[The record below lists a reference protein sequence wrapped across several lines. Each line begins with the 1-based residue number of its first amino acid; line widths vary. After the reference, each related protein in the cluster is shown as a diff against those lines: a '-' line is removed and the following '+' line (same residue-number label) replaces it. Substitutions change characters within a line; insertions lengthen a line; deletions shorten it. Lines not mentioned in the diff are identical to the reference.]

1 MTERLLTV
9 EILREG
15 EVHEKEAE
23 LYYNK
28 GGDEIKCVNLLQLVR
43 DRLCDQTLNMQVHI
57 SDARPTREIN
67 WRHVILQLENSTA
80 KSTLDRLRDDAKYV
94 IINTTYRRVPIYRDV
109 MAERCDLYK

>member
-23 LYYNK
+23 LDYDK
-28 GGDEIKCVNLLQLVR
+28 GGDLLQLVR
-43 DRLCDQTLNMQVHI
+43 DRLCDPALNIQVHI

-67 WRHVILQLENSTA
+67 WRHVALQLENSME
-80 KSTLDRLRDDAKYV
+80 KSTLDKLRDDAKYV
-94 IINTTYRRVPIYRDV
+94 IINTTYRRTPIYRDV
-109 MAERCDLYK
+109 MAERCELYK